1 MPWLCEMLTLRKSWI
16 KVIRELSLQSFKS
29 SVKSKI
35 ISPDFFLRAKL
46 RLYQQQSRALT
57 HHRLETSLINHTH
70 AYKPIMFIESFSINV
85 LGPIMDQALWGLHA
99 CAVPTLPVLAGLSG
113 ATGTPSPPCWP
124 CRGGVAWEGV
134 RPESRARKS
143 SLMDWAG
150 DTSCAR
156 PLHPQHVAWQGSWK
170 WPLGLRWPHAPQWP

>member
-85 LGPIMDQALWGLHA
+85 LGPIMDQALRGLQEQMKDTCSFSCQRGWWVLLFMSRGRLRKFEFAIMRLVWGLIQES
-99 CAVPTLPVLAGLSG
+99 LWIILKFWLS
-113 ATGTPSPPCWP
+113 
-124 CRGGVAWEGV
+124 
-134 RPESRARKS
+134 SRWMCIGKTNI
-143 SLMDWAG
+143 L
-150 DTSCAR
+150 
-156 PLHPQHVAWQGSWK
+156 
-170 WPLGLRWPHAPQWP
+170 